1 MFCDAYLCYTL
12 DGYYYPIVA
21 WGHCMT
27 HTRNRVWLCALLW
40 GLTALWLALI
50 WRLSA
55 QQGAASEALSGSLTH
70 CVAAWL
76 WPGADADGMSALE
89 HLLRKAAHMFEY
101 AVLAVLLAGSFRASR
116 VPHPVHFAFAAALLA
131 AALDECHQLFVPG
144 RSGQVGDVV
153 IDLVGAAVGLFVF
166 SLARRARRR
175 RRRAGDEGRACL

>member
-1 MFCDAYLCYTL
+1 
-12 DGYYYPIVA
+12 
-21 WGHCMT
+21 MT

-40 GLTALWLALI
+40 GMTALWLALI

-55 QQGAASEALSGSLTH
+55 QQGAESEVLSGSLTH
-70 CVAAWL
+70 RVAAWL
-76 WPGADADGMSALE
+76 WPGADADGLSALE

-144 RSGQVGDVV
+144 RSGQVGDVAV
-153 IDLVGAAVGLFVF
+153 DLVGAAVGLFAF
-166 SLARRARRR
+166 SLVRRAWRRR
-175 RRRAGDEGRACL
+175 GRAADEGRARP